1 MFRQKT
7 AIATA
12 LCFLSFSFET
22 GFAQQASPQSY
33 DETLCSFAQR
43 YIVNAETN
51 PSLFKLNV
59 QSAQGI
65 GFHTIQMDADGETQT
80 VSIAT
85 TKTSATLNGA
95 ETPTYV
101 SCKMVNRDRVND
113 VLDLNLE
120 GEARSCKNINE
131 ETYRHALESLTP
143 NERLRFETDGKPLK
157 FVDDYVSVGGSE
169 WLPASVSPYIQ
180 HIWPKDHPTGF
191 LEVQAPSVQVPWNS
205 ETREFFEGTHHC
217 KLITKAAMRNW
228 MTGGGLRGDTELFPA
243 DKPQCFAPSSPTS
256 KAGSCQFYFAPA
268 DAMFCNDYSGS
279 DWTVEKAKAACG
291 KRHASRAAL
300 TAASSKYEGKGGLY
314 SVSTCAARDD
324 VTEILGTCVF
334 QCNTPGENQWRTLAP
349 ASAAGGNDMMSKAC
363 DLYIEGSPVSTE

>member
-1 MFRQKT
+1 MGRSAT
-7 AIATA
+7 TIVTA
-12 LCFLSFSFET
+12 LAFLSLSIET
-22 GFAQQASPQSY
+22 GFAQQTNLDAY

-43 YIVNAETN
+43 YIVNAETD
-51 PSLFKLNV
+51 PVPFELNI

-65 GFHTIQMDADGETQT
+65 GFHTIQMDADASTQT

-85 TKTSATLNGA
+85 TQAVAEIDGA
-95 ETPTYV
+95 QITTYV
-101 SCKMVNRDRVND
+101 ACKMVNRDRVND

-120 GEARSCKNINE
+120 GDERSCKTLNE
-131 ETYRHALESLTP
+131 VTYRKALDSLTP
-143 NERLRFETDGKPLK
+143 SERKRFESEGKPLK

-180 HIWPKDHPTGF
+180 HVWPKDHPTGF
-191 LEVQAPSVQVPWNS
+191 LEVQAPSVQVPWNPES
-205 ETREFFEGTHHC
+205 REFFEGTHHC
-217 KLITKAAMRNW
+217 KLITAAAMRNW
-228 MTGGGLRGDTELFPA
+228 MTGGALRGDTQLFPA
-243 DKPQCFAPSSPTS
+243 DKTQCFAPSSATS
-256 KAGSCQFYFAPA
+256 KVGSCQFYFAPA

-279 DWTVEKAKAACG
+279 EWTAEKAKAACN

-314 SVSTCAARDD
+314 SPSTCAKRRD

-349 ASAAGGNDMMSKAC
+349 ASPAGSNEMMSKAC
-363 DLYIEGSPVSTE
+363 DLYIDGAPQGSN